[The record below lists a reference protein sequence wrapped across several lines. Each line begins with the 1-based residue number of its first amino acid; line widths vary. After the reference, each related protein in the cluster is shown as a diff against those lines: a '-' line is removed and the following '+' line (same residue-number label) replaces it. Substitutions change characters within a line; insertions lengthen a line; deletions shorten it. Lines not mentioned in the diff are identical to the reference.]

1 MRPLKA
7 YLSKNALLHNIA
19 FLKQQAPQSRFC
31 SVVKANAY
39 GHRVELL
46 APILEQE
53 TDYFAVAA
61 IEEAEELR
69 KISTTKP
76 IILLEGVFEHYEYN
90 LCDEFNFIPAIANEQ
105 QLQWLLDAKLHNPIK
120 VLVKVNSGM
129 NRLGIPAE
137 QLNHYYQLLSQSE
150 NVKEIE
156 LMTHFASA
164 DEPNSSKTTEQLSV
178 MNNLAISLPV
188 TMSNSAHIFYQDKP
202 EQSFIRAGLSL
213 YGASPFS
220 DKTAEEI
227 GLKPI
232 LELRSKII
240 HVNHVKAGDQIGY
253 GATYTATHDM
263 PIGVIACGYA
273 DGYPREISK
282 DAYVL
287 IDGYKA
293 HLVGRVSMDMFMVDL
308 SNVPESKWQHEA
320 ILFGEQLPIEYVA
333 TWANTIP
340 YTIFTHLAK
349 RIHFHVID

>member
-19 FLKQQAPQSRFC
+19 FLKQQAPQSRLC

-46 APILEQE
+46 APIIEQQ

-69 KISTTKP
+69 RISTLKP
-76 IILLEGVFEHYEYN
+76 ILLLGGVFEHYEYN
-90 LCDEFNFIPAIANEQ
+90 LCDELNFIPAIANEQ
-105 QLQWLLDAKLHNPIK
+105 QLQWLLDARLHNPIK
-120 VLVKVNSGM
+120 ILIKVNSGM
-129 NRLGIPAE
+129 NRLGIRAD
-137 QLNHYYQLLSQSE
+137 QLHHYYQLLSQSK

-164 DEPNSSKTTEQLSV
+164 DERDSHKTAEQLSIMSHIDIV
-178 MNNLAISLPV
+178 LPAS
-188 TMSNSAHIFYQDKP
+188 MSNSAHIFYENKP
-202 EQSFIRAGLSL
+202 KQSFIRAGLSL
-213 YGASPFS
+213 YGVSPFS
-220 DKTAEEI
+220 DKVAEEI

-240 HVNHVKAGDQIGY
+240 HVNHIKAGEHIGY
-253 GATYTATHDM
+253 GATYTAPIDM

-293 HLVGRVSMDMFMVDL
+293 HLIGRISMDMFMVDL
-308 SNVPESKWQHEA
+308 THVPESKWSHEA
-320 ILFGEQLPIEYVA
+320 ILFGAQLPIEYVA
-333 TWANTIP
+333 KWANTIP

>member
-7 YLSKNALLHNIA
+7 YLSKNALLHNVA
-19 FLKQQAPQSRFC
+19 FLKQQAPQSRLC

-46 APILEQE
+46 APIIEQQ
-53 TDYFAVAA
+53 TDYFAVAM

-69 KISTTKP
+69 KVTTLKP

-90 LCDEFNFIPAIANEQ
+90 ICDELNFIPAIGNEQ
-105 QLQWLLDAKLHNPIK
+105 QLEWLLDAQLMNPIN
-120 VLVKVNSGM
+120 VLIKVNSGM
-129 NRLGIPAE
+129 NRLGITAD
-137 QLNHYYQLLSQSE
+137 QIKYYYQKLSQSQ

-156 LMTHFASA
+156 VMTHFASA
-164 DEPNSSKTTEQLSV
+164 DEHHSSKTAEQL
-178 MNNLAISLPV
+178 AIMEKLDVLLPM
-188 TMSNSAHIFYQDKP
+188 TMSNSAHIFYENKP
-202 EQSFIRAGLSL
+202 EQSFTRAGLSL

-220 DKTAEEI
+220 DKTGEEI

-240 HVNHVKAGDQIGY
+240 HVNHIKAGDEVGY
-253 GATYTATHDM
+253 GATYTAQKEM
-263 PIGVIACGYA
+263 PIGVVACGYA

-293 HLVGRVSMDMFMVDL
+293 HIIGRVAMDMFMVDL
-308 SNVPESKWQHEA
+308 TEVPESKWSHEV